1 MRPVP
6 AAPLVVAL
14 LVTAA
19 TVTGAVVVALDP
31 APLAP
36 SSALLFAA
44 GMALATVAAIA
55 GILLARGRWAG
66 RVGTGLALTWIA
78 VGALLESPAGIAVVL
93 VAAAALAATAGPWL
107 GRWLRRLPTTG
118 GVPAAAVVAL
128 LTLVLTP
135 PALALADRAQVAA
148 VTWGFAGW
156 SLLLAL
162 LVARAVPGSLL
173 LVRWMHPVAAAA
185 TAISAGFPVA
195 VVPLVAAA
203 IVASLAWRRDLASA
217 LAPMLPESGGV
228 FRLPPEL
235 APPEVLE
242 AAGAD
247 ATGRRKK
254 PT

>member
-1 MRPVP
+1 
-6 AAPLVVAL
+6 
-14 LVTAA
+14 
-19 TVTGAVVVALDP
+19 
-31 APLAP
+31 
-36 SSALLFAA
+36 
-44 GMALATVAAIA
+44 
-55 GILLARGRWAG
+55 
-66 RVGTGLALTWIA
+66 
-78 VGALLESPAGIAVVL
+78 
-93 VAAAALAATAGPWL
+93 
-107 GRWLRRLPTTG
+107 LRRLPITG

-173 LVRWMHPVAAAA
+173 LVRWIHPVAAAA